1 MRKFCCKYGKVKWLL
16 LTISFVLFYTVTVET
31 TSGTVSGIYKTN
43 KGFTNMCYNDS
54 LTLSRIIEFH
64 FNAIVLDA
72 HNDFLYQV
80 YKRGADLGEYNTN
93 TQSDIEKFWLGG
105 VDVQF
110 FVSWIPPE
118 EVKNA
123 KNYVLNQIETLKNF
137 ERKYS
142 GKFEIAYSYD
152 DINRIVSN
160 GKLCGLIAIEDGVAI
175 GSEVSNL
182 DEFYELGV
190 RYISI
195 TWNNTNKIASSGKD
209 EFNNKNKSGLTEF
222 GRKVIKRM
230 DELGMLIDV
239 SHLGEKSFW
248 DIIALTKNPVIAS
261 HSNCYSLDQHYRN
274 LKDEQIRAIAQSGG
288 VIMINFNDDFLV
300 KNASKIRKNTLKN
313 SYPETLKE
321 IYENNR
327 NDRISFNSER
337 LNFFDGLVESEGIT
351 VDNVIDHID
360 YIKNLVGID
369 YVGLGSDFDGGI
381 KPPVDLY
388 DVTCYIMLTKRMYER
403 GYTPDEIQKV
413 LGLNFLRVFKQVCG

>member
-1 MRKFCCKYGKVKWLL
+1 
-16 LTISFVLFYTVTVET
+16 
-31 TSGTVSGIYKTN
+31 
-43 KGFTNMCYNDS
+43 
-54 LTLSRIIEFH
+54 
-64 FNAIVLDA
+64 
-72 HNDFLYQV
+72 
-80 YKRGADLGEYNTN
+80 
-93 TQSDIEKFWLGG
+93 
-105 VDVQF
+105 
-110 FVSWIPPE
+110 
-118 EVKNA
+118 
-123 KNYVLNQIETLKNF
+123 
-137 ERKYS
+137 
-142 GKFEIAYSYD
+142 
-152 DINRIVSN
+152 
-160 GKLCGLIAIEDGVAI
+160 
-175 GSEVSNL
+175 
-182 DEFYELGV
+182 
-190 RYISI
+190 
-195 TWNNTNKIASSGKD
+195 
-209 EFNNKNKSGLTEF
+209 
-222 GRKVIKRM
+222 M